1 MDRYLERGSVVSSST
16 LVDKEK
22 MAVDFAGAIITTK
35 GTGCYGVVSKGR
47 PAGAASEI
55 ILRGQT
61 EVYVDGS
68 SANIA
73 VNDPLTA
80 GGGTATDTAGD
91 TITAA
96 FTKATIGT
104 HPIRAYAME
113 AATTGTTIKVFM
125 L

>member
-1 MDRYLERGSVVSSST
+1 MDRYLERGSVVSAAS
-16 LVDKEK
+16 LVGKEG
-22 MAVDFAGAIITTK
+22 MTVDFVGALITSK
-35 GTGCYGVVSKGR
+35 GTGCYGVISRGR
-47 PAGAASEI
+47 PAGASTEI
-55 ILRGQT
+55 IMRGQT

-68 SANIA
+68 STNIA

-80 GGGTATDTAGD
+80 GGGTATDTEGD
-91 TITAA
+91 TISG

-113 AATTGTTIKVFM
+113 AATTATQIKVFM